1 MIGYIKGKVIAN
13 SDNVI
18 LLENGGIGYEITCSV
33 SAFSKMMQ
41 DREGGLFTYLQVKED
56 GISLYGFA
64 SQEEKSMF
72 LKLISVSGVG
82 AKMGITVL
90 GGMSLKDLALAI
102 ATSDVKSL
110 SKIIRLGKKTAERI
124 IVELRE
130 SVSSVGDKSEG
141 LESFAQSATIGS
153 DGENAVLALIS
164 LGYNRSVAVKAVSGA
179 MATGAN
185 AVEEIIAVALR
196 SLG

>member
-110 SKIIRLGKKTAERI
+110 SKIKGLGKKTAERI

-179 MATGAN
+179 IATGAN